1 MISYNDIY
9 EASRRE
15 RYSEQLQSIP
25 KNFILE
31 VSTYLKEKKDLINRE
46 EDLFSE
52 NVLKTKKQLE
62 NAITLFKELMLRRR
76 KKILNLVLI
85 AAETG
90 ISKQDFENM
99 FAVEKELF
107 EEFMKQIDLSDK
119 KLNELLSGGED
130 DTLHRNNLILFLKDV
145 EEFVGLDGG
154 GIGPFESGQMAN
166 IPKEIA
172 KILVED
178 KKAEYVIE

>member
-1 MISYNDIY
+1 MVVLSVVRNKTLLTWFYY
-9 EASRRE
+9 QCLS
-15 RYSEQLQSIP
+15 SSPQ
-25 KNFILE
+25 
-31 VSTYLKEKKDLINRE
+31 
-46 EDLFSE
+46 E
-52 NVLKTKKQLE
+52 NVQ
-62 NAITLFKELMLRRR
+62 
-76 KKILNLVLI
+76 
-85 AAETG
+85 
-90 ISKQDFENM
+90 
-99 FAVEKELF
+99 
-107 EEFMKQIDLSDK
+107 KQIDLSDK

-145 EEFVGLDGG
+145 EEFVGLDGE